1 MYGNIWRVKK
11 KGKFSFIT
19 RISRSDNF
27 ESSMATLVQLGTSA
41 LKVGLSAVG
50 EAGEGQQFASKL
62 GVASGAPGTQL
73 TPEETLH
80 KQQVRLT
87 QLEILMTE
95 HMFLNY
101 VGFQ

>member
-1 MYGNIWRVKK
+1 
-11 KGKFSFIT
+11 
-19 RISRSDNF
+19 
-27 ESSMATLVQLGTSA
+27 MATLVQLGTSA

-50 EAGEGQQFASKL
+50 EAGAGQQFASKL

>member
-1 MYGNIWRVKK
+1 
-11 KGKFSFIT
+11 
-19 RISRSDNF
+19 
-27 ESSMATLVQLGTSA
+27 MATLVQLGTSA

-50 EAGEGQQFASKL
+50 EEGAGQTFASKL

-87 QLEILMTE
+87 PLEI
-95 HMFLNY
+95 
-101 VGFQ
+101 